1 MIKELQQRPF
11 ARPLIIWIAGI
22 LLQVVFP
29 CFLISSLLVVL
40 PLFFLGY
47 SYFCQVGQD
56 GRSCYAGRWIW
67 GAVFASLLLS
77 LSIQKTAFSQ
87 KELYVEKIASKLQEV
102 AKEQQLRLLEPFSRL
117 HLTEQEKSI
126 LATITIGHRE
136 SMDKQVRKQFAATGV
151 AHILSVSGFHVAVVC
166 GFLSFFFSFLPA
178 GFLFR
183 VLRFVLTICLLWMFV
198 YITGLEVPAV
208 RAGIMLTLYLTG
220 RMLRRATDGYNT
232 LAASAFCMLVYEP
245 LYLFDVG
252 FQLSYLAVLS
262 ILYLQPRLKQL
273 PELRNP
279 LLAKP
284 YGWVTM
290 TLAAQAG
297 TTFLCL
303 YYFGQFPLV
312 FLFTNLPLT
321 LLATV
326 GIPVGLTWMLLP
338 SGIPGYDGLQWVVEV
353 LTHEMLHI
361 VDIFSRVPGGVVFF
375 RFSGLALMLGY
386 GFLFF
391 LMCYERERRPRFL
404 LAALTLLLIFSVD
417 LVIEKLKLCG
427 M

>member
-1 MIKELQQRPF
+1 MIEELRQRPF
-11 ARPLIIWIAGI
+11 ARPLIIWITGI
-22 LLQVVFP
+22 LLQVIFP
-29 CFLISSLLVVL
+29 CFLFSLLLVVL
-40 PLFFLGY
+40 PLIFLGF
-47 SYFCQVGQD
+47 SYFWPVGQE
-56 GRSCYAGRWIW
+56 GRCCYAGRWIW
-67 GAVFASLLLS
+67 GVIFASLLFF

-87 KELYVEKIASKLQEV
+87 KELYVEKTISKFQKV
-102 AKEQQLRLLEPFSRL
+102 AKEEQLRLLEPLSKL
-117 HLTEQEKSI
+117 HLTEQEKSV
-126 LATITIGHRE
+126 LATITVGHRE
-136 SMDKQVRKQFAATGV
+136 SMDKQIRKQFAATGV

-166 GFLSFFFSFLPA
+166 GFLSFFFSFLP
-178 GFLFR
+178 GGLLFR
-183 VLRFVLTICLLWMFV
+183 VVRFVLTVCLLWVFV

-208 RAGIMLTLYLTG
+208 RAGIMLTLYLAG

-273 PELRNP
+273 LDLRNP
-279 LLAKP
+279 LLSKP
-284 YGWVTM
+284 YGWITM

-326 GIPVGLTWMLLP
+326 GIPVGLIWMLLP
-338 SGIPGYDGLQWVVEV
+338 PGFPGYGGLQWMVEE
-353 LTHEMLHI
+353 LTQGMLTI
-361 VDIFSRVPGGVVFF
+361 VDVFSRVPGGVVFF
-375 RFSGLALMLGY
+375 RFSGIALILGY

-391 LMCYERERRPRFL
+391 LILYGRNRRPRFL
-404 LAALTLLLIFSVD
+404 LGALTLLLILSAD

>member
-1 MIKELQQRPF
+1 MIEELRQRPF
-11 ARPLIIWIAGI
+11 VRPLIIWITGI
-22 LLQVVFP
+22 LLQVIFP
-29 CFLISSLLVVL
+29 CFLFSLLLVVL
-40 PLFFLGY
+40 PLIFLGY
-47 SYFCQVGQD
+47 SYLRSL
-56 GRSCYAGRWIW
+56 GREGRCCYESRWVW
-67 GAVFASLLLS
+67 GMVFVSLLLF

-87 KELYVEKIASKLQEV
+87 KELYEEKTVSGLQQV
-102 AKEQQLRLLEPFSRL
+102 AKEEQLRLLEPFCRL
-117 HLTEQEKSI
+117 NLTEQEKSV
-126 LATITIGHRE
+126 LATLTIGYRE
-136 SMDKQVRKQFAATGV
+136 SMDRQVRKQFAATGV

-178 GFLFR
+178 GLLFR
-183 VLRFVLTICLLWMFV
+183 GIRFVLTVCLLWIFV

-208 RAGIMLTLYLTG
+208 RAGIMLTLYLAG

-245 LYLFDVG
+245 LYLFDIG

-273 PELRNP
+273 LELRNP
-279 LLAKP
+279 LLAEP

-326 GIPVGLTWMLLP
+326 GIPVGLIWMLLP
-338 SGIPGYDGLQWVVEV
+338 SGFPGYAGLQWVVEE
-353 LTHEMLHI
+353 LTRGMLGI
-361 VDIFSRVPGGVVFF
+361 VDVFSRVPGSVVFF
-375 RFSGLALMLGY
+375 RFSGVALVLGY
-386 GFLFF
+386 AFLFF
-391 LMCYERERRPRFL
+391 FVLYGRDRRPRFL
-404 LAALTLLLIFSVD
+404 LAALTLFLIFSVD